1 MTLYTLI
8 TGASSGIGKTF
19 AEELASRKKNLIL
32 TARSEEKLNVL
43 AASLESAHGI
53 SVKVCLSDLSS
64 AGGARRVFEFCKAN
78 ELNVE
83 AVINNAG
90 VGLTGK
96 FASQPLEPL
105 ERIMQLNMISVVNLT
120 HLFLPQMLARKSGK
134 ILNVASTAAFQG
146 VPDFAVYAA
155 TKAFVLSFTEA
166 LHEELSDTGVSA
178 TVICPGPTATAF
190 FETAHF
196 GTGRSFTGV
205 EKVEDVVRSGLAA
218 MEKGKSLKITAGLN
232 RTLTFASRF
241 LPRKLVTKVA
251 NIFIEVAQ

>member
-1 MTLYTLI
+1 MALYTLV
-8 TGASSGIGKTF
+8 TGASSGIGKAF

-32 TARSEEKLNVL
+32 TARSEEKLKFL
-43 AASLESAHGI
+43 AASLETLHGI
-53 SVKVCLSDLSS
+53 AVKVCPGDLSS
-64 AGGARRVFEFCKAN
+64 VDGARHVFEFCN
-78 ELNVE
+78 TNQLTVE
-83 AVINNAG
+83 ALINNAG

-96 FASQPLEPL
+96 FVAQPLEPL

-166 LHEELSDTGVSA
+166 LHAELSGTGVTA

-205 EKVEDVVRSGLAA
+205 EKAEDVVRSGLAA
-218 MEKGKSLKITAGLN
+218 MEKGKSLRITAGLN

-241 LPRKLVTKVA
+241 LPRKWVTKVA
-251 NIFIEVAQ
+251 NIFVEVTQ